1 MRTML
6 LFTTIPASATIP
18 VPVMMMENGCCITS
32 IPISAPA
39 VDMTTAISTSTA
51 L

>member
-1 MRTML
+1 ML

-18 VPVMMMENGCCITS
+18 VPVMMIEKNCPMMIMPQST
-32 IPISAPA
+32 PA
-39 VDMTTAISTSTA
+39 TDITTASSTSTE